1 VNLKNESDLKMKKT
15 IENWALAVLFAI
27 ALVASGATK
36 AAQPIAVDLRN
47 CGMAIVAFS
56 PDGGGTE
63 LIIKTISEAKKTVR
77 MATYS
82 FTEPKIG
89 KALLDAKKR
98 GVDVVVIVDEDHN
111 GKRKQPSI
119 SGFLKENGVRVMVA
133 TAYKIQHNKVVIVD
147 GETVQTGSFNYSRS
161 AENANAENVLV
172 IQKCPALAAAYLQ
185 DWTKLERSIKPGAEK
200 LL

>member
-1 VNLKNESDLKMKKT
+1 MMKKT
-15 IENWALAVLFAI
+15 IENWGAAMLIAI
-27 ALVASGATK
+27 ALVASGATR
-36 AAQPIAVDLRN
+36 AAQPATVDLRA
-47 CGMAIVAFS
+47 CGNAIVAFS
-56 PDGGGTE
+56 PNGGATE
-63 LIIKTISEAKKTVR
+63 LVIKTINEARKTVR

-98 GVDVVVIVDEDHN
+98 GVDVAVIVDEDHN
-111 GKRKQPSI
+111 GNRKGASTVA
-119 SGFLKENGVRVMVA
+119 GFLKENGVRVMVA

-147 GETVQTGSFNYSRS
+147 GETVQTGSLNYSRS

>member
-1 VNLKNESDLKMKKT
+1 MMKNT
-15 IENWALAVLFAI
+15 IENWAVAILMAI

-47 CGMAIVAFS
+47 CGMAIAAFS
-56 PDGGGTE
+56 PDGGATE
-63 LIIKTISEAKKTVR
+63 LVIKTINEARKTVR

-98 GVDVVVIVDEDHN
+98 GVDVAVIVDEDHN
-111 GKRKQPSI
+111 GKRKGASTVA
-119 SGFLKENGVRVMVA
+119 GFLKQNGVRVMVA

-147 GETVQTGSFNYSRS
+147 GETVQTGSLNYSRS

-172 IQKCPALAAAYLQ
+172 IMKCPALAAAYLQ
-185 DWTKLERSIKPGAEK
+185 DWNKLERSIKPGAEK